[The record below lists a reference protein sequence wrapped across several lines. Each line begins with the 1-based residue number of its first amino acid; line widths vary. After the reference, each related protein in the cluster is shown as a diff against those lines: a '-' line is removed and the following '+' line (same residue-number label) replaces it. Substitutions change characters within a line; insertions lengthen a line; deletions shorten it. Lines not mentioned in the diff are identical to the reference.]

1 MVTMYQDILTELTKE
16 TGMEQRLLSECPV
29 GTTAGMA
36 AVEMREARIQ
46 LFVALSP
53 RHLKQGSMSSALWYY
68 YSNVIIKERIL
79 KLMFVKKVKELIFS
93 FLKSL

>member
-29 GTTAGMA
+29 GTTVA

-93 FLKSL
+93 FLKPL

>member
-36 AVEMREARIQ
+36 AVEMRE
-46 LFVALSP
+46 ALSP

-93 FLKSL
+93 FLKPL

>member
-16 TGMEQRLLSECPV
+16 TGMEQRLLSECPE
-29 GTTAGMA
+29 GKPAGMA

-53 RHLKQGSMSSALWYY
+53 RHLKQGSMSCASLHYG
-68 YSNVIIKERIL
+68 IIIV
-79 KLMFVKKVKELIFS
+79 M
-93 FLKSL
+93 